1 MIPCVK
7 NWGDSMLVRIVILAT
22 VAINLA
28 AAEARAEWA
37 PSLRSYGLSTC
48 KSGCQQQGGAPAA
61 CSAYCDCTIAEL
73 ENSYSYEQAME
84 HRALN
89 SEDVR
94 RITAI
99 GTACAQRTLG
109 R

>member
-1 MIPCVK
+1 
-7 NWGDSMLVRIVILAT
+7 MLVRIVILVT

-28 AAEARAEWA
+28 AGEARAEWA
-37 PSLRSYGLSTC
+37 PSLRSQWLSIC
-48 KSGCQQQGGAPAA
+48 QGGCQQQGGAPAT
-61 CSAYCDCTIAEL
+61 CSGYCDCNLAGL

-84 HRALN
+84 RRAVN